1 MWLKFWNWLKGSPSV
16 SNLVYVTLNGLVSQ
30 TLIDALQQLI
40 LDVEDPTLSGQA
52 KKQAVITKV
61 TAMRGIIGDN
71 ARALPA
77 KLLSIA
83 INGLVYQLQ
92 LQGKL

>member
-1 MWLKFWNWLKGSPSV
+1 MWSKFLNWWKGSPPV
-16 SNLVYVTLNGLVSQ
+16 SNLVFATLNGLVSQ
-30 TLIDALQQLI
+30 ALIDALQQLI
-40 LDVEDPTLSGQA
+40 LDVEDPTLSGPA
-52 KKQAVITKV
+52 KKQAVIDKV
-61 TAMRGIIGDN
+61 TSMRGIIGDN

>member
-1 MWLKFWNWLKGSPSV
+1 MWTKFVNWLRGYPAV
-16 SNLVYVTLNGLVSQ
+16 SELAAATLRGLV
-30 TLIDALQQLI
+30 TTELLAVLQQLI
-40 LDVEDPTLSGQA
+40 LDVEDPALSGYS
-52 KKQAVITKV
+52 KKQAVIDKV
-61 TAMRGIIGDN
+61 TTMKGIVGSN

-77 KLLSIA
+77 KLLSVA

>member
-1 MWLKFWNWLKGSPSV
+1 MWSKFLNWLKGSPTV
-16 SNLVYVTLNGLVSQ
+16 SNLVFTTLNGLVSQ
-30 TLIDALQQLI
+30 ALIDALQQLI

-52 KKQAVITKV
+52 KKQAVIDKV
-61 TAMRGIIGDN
+61 TSMRGIIGDK

>member
-1 MWLKFWNWLKGSPSV
+1 MWSKFWNWLKGSSSV
-16 SNLVYVTLNGLVSQ
+16 SNLVFTTLNGLVSQ
-30 TLIDALQQLI
+30 VLIDALQQLI

-52 KKQAVITKV
+52 KKQAVIDKV
-61 TAMRGIIGDN
+61 TSMRGIIGDN

-77 KLLSIA
+77 KLLSTA

-92 LQGKL
+92 VQGKL